1 MDDLTVNESSDKRSL
16 DRWSFVIVVYTY
28 DPIVSDDDAI
38 SKWLHDKEDV
48 MRR

>member
-1 MDDLTVNESSDKRSL
+1 MDDLTVSERSDLRSL
-16 DRWSFVIVVYTY
+16 DRPALAIVVYTY

-38 SKWLHDKEDV
+38 SKWLHDKADV